1 MIDAEPTKDLMAKET
16 CYRLIFASDG
26 PHLKPILMTGKA
38 FPVSPLRLLSDF
50 MSVESVL
57 VSNVSVSDVTTVNK

>member
-1 MIDAEPTKDLMAKET
+1 
-16 CYRLIFASDG
+16 
-26 PHLKPILMTGKA
+26 MTGKD

-50 MSVESVL
+50 MSIESVL

>member
-1 MIDAEPTKDLMAKET
+1 
-16 CYRLIFASDG
+16 
-26 PHLKPILMTGKA
+26 MTGKA
-38 FPVSPLRLLSDF
+38 FPVSLLRLIWILSDF